1 MAEQSIYLI
10 SIRDSDLTQYADFK
24 EYAFGDEDSER
35 VYYYDET
42 SIKQLLR
49 DEHFLKEICN
59 SRSLRE
65 VLSEH
70 TRRLLYEDSDE
81 KVEGCSFEDFCD
93 DDDYLSWELSKH
105 EDEADQFLADLGLT
119 YATVGY
125 SPWAT
130 VVFPTEMIKS
140 KDYIEDVWEGNNFY
154 DVTCEELKPDGTI
167 DNEDSVCGYYT
178 TILDDKF
185 IEEVVFDNFGLN
197 EHAKIYI
204 EDTPEIQYADFKK
217 YEIKSLVP
225 KTYGLE

>member
-81 KVEGCSFEDFCD
+81 KVEGCSFEAFCD

-154 DVTCEELKPDGTI
+154 DVTCKELKPDGTI

-185 IEEVVFDNFGLN
+185 IEEVVFDL
-197 EHAKIYI
+197 
-204 EDTPEIQYADFKK
+204 
-217 YEIKSLVP
+217 SLIHI
-225 KTYGLE
+225 